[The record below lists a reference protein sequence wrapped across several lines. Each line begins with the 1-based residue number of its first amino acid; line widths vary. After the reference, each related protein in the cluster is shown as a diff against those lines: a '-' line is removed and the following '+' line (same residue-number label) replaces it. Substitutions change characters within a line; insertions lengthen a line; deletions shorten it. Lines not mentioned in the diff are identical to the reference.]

1 MTYLNK
7 GQFYPITL
15 REVDNKGMQQP
26 ITKVRVRKKDKKK
39 NTPET
44 SNSLGL
50 LLDWNHTLN
59 IIISESSLRVVYPL
73 AECRDGGVWRGEV
86 QR

>member
-15 REVDNKGMQQP
+15 REIDNKGMQQP
-26 ITKVRVRKKDKKK
+26 ITKVRVRNEELLSELSILLAMKKQIWI
-39 NTPET
+39 NVCMFT
-44 SNSLGL
+44 
-50 LLDWNHTLN
+50 
-59 IIISESSLRVVYPL
+59 IIILFFSFP
-73 AECRDGGVWRGEV
+73 ECSDGGVWRGEV

>member
-39 NTPET
+39 IH
-44 SNSLGL
+44 LK
-50 LLDWNHTLN
+50 
-59 IIISESSLRVVYPL
+59 L
-73 AECRDGGVWRGEV
+73 ATV
-86 QR
+86 